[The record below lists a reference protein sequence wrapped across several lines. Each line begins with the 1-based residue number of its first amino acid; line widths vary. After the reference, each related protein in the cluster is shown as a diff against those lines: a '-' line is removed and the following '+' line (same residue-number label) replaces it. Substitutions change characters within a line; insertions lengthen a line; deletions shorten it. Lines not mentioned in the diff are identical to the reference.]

1 MATYPIKMLKDEKGT
16 PFVPL
21 ITLDAIET
29 ISGETIKDRLDK
41 KLETSNLI
49 AGDNI
54 GLSVNGNNITI
65 SSTGVDAN
73 VDNLINYYKK
83 TETYSKGEIDAIVS
97 RIEEEMNAWNS
108 NAIARLQTLTTLDET
123 SIETTL
129 SGLAGD
135 TSE

>member
-1 MATYPIKMLKDEKGT
+1 MATYPIKMLKDEAGT

-21 ITLDAIET
+21 ITLDAIEV

-41 KLETSNLI
+41 KLEVSNLI

-54 GLSVNGNNITI
+54 GLSINGNNVTI

-83 TETYSKGEIDAIVS
+83 TETYSKEEIDAIIL
-97 RIEEEMNAWNS
+97 RIEEEINAWNS
-108 NAIARLQTLTTLDET
+108 STIARLQTLTTLDEAN
-123 SIETTL
+123 IETTL

-135 TSE
+135 INE

>member
-1 MATYPIKMLKDEKGT
+1 MATYPIKMLKDEAGT

-21 ITLDAIET
+21 ITLDTIET

-41 KLETSNLI
+41 KLEVSNLI

-65 SSTGVDAN
+65 SSTGIDAN

-97 RIEEEMNAWNS
+97 RIEEEINTWNS
-108 NAIARLQTLTTLDET
+108 NMIARLQTLTTLDEAN
-123 SIETTL
+123 IETTL
-129 SGLAGD
+129 SELAGD

>member
-29 ISGETIKDRLDK
+29 ISGETIKDSLNK
-41 KLETSNLI
+41 KLEASNLI
-49 AGDNI
+49 AGSNI
-54 GLSVNGNNITI
+54 GLSVEGNNITI

-83 TETYSKGEIDAIVS
+83 TETYSKEEIDAIIS
-97 RIEEEMNAWNS
+97 RIKEEMNTWNS
-108 NAIARLQTLTTLDET
+108 NTIARLQTLTTLDEAN
-123 SIETTL
+123 IETTL

-135 TSE
+135 INE

>member
-1 MATYPIKMLKDEKGT
+1 MATYPIKMLKDEAGT

-21 ITLDAIET
+21 ITLDAIEV

-41 KLETSNLI
+41 KLEVSNLI

-54 GLSVNGNNITI
+54 GLSINGNNVTI

-83 TETYSKGEIDAIVS
+83 TETYSKEEIDAIIL
-97 RIEEEMNAWNS
+97 RIEEEINAWNS
-108 NAIARLQTLTTLDET
+108 STIARLQTLTTLNEAN
-123 SIETTL
+123 IETTL
-129 SGLAGD
+129 LGLAGD
-135 TSE
+135 INE